1 MEQKIYDTKAFP
13 FENVDLGKPFHK
25 NGMYFIK
32 MYVSGS
38 PIYIQPPKCFL
49 KQGILKTGKKLFCD
63 LVFSIE
69 DNYFLSWLEKIEE
82 IARNR
87 IFENRKNWFE
97 TELDEH
103 DIEQSLV
110 SPYKMYKSG
119 KCFVIRTNIPTTLD
133 KCDLKIYDENEN
145 EIAHE
150 DLKDDT
156 NVVSII
162 ELKGIKCSARNFQF
176 IFDVRQMLV
185 IKPVKIF
192 EKCII
197 NTQAY
202 VRTPENVLTKPSQE
216 HVQNTI
222 IYEDKSSPPASL
234 TTLSSIH
241 QTPSLEPH
249 TGVLALEK
257 TDNISSSITPVQ
269 DASVLTDELSSNTCE
284 GIQPP
289 LPDVNLGK
297 PIRENSGTREEG
309 VQRVSSEAVSKTEGD
324 GLSSKVTTLTCEDK
338 SSPSATPSIPRTPT
352 FVPHYGALANI
363 LLTRDTQPVSE
374 ICEIDF
380 DLAEIS
386 NNDTVQIKPRNDVY
400 YRMYKSAKQK
410 AKEAKLVALSSY
422 LEAKRI
428 KTTYSLVDS
437 SDDSSDNEDDASQS
451 ENKNDNDSGSEF

>member
-38 PIYIQPPKCFL
+38 PIYIQPPKCSL

-97 TELDEH
+97 TELDQH

-156 NVVSII
+156 DVVSII

-202 VRTPENVLTKPSQE
+202 VRPPENVFTKPSQE
-216 HVQNTI
+216 HVQNTL
-222 IYEDKSSPPASL
+222 DK
-234 TTLSSIH
+234 T
-241 QTPSLEPH
+241 
-249 TGVLALEK
+249 V
-257 TDNISSSITPVQ
+257 NVSSSIKPVLET
-269 DASVLTDELSSNTCE
+269 SVLADELSSNTCE
-284 GIQPP
+284 GIQTPP
-289 LPDVNLGK
+289 FDVNLGK
-297 PIRENSGTREEG
+297 HISENSAPIEEG
-309 VQRVSSEAVSKTEGD
+309 DRVSSKAIPNI
-324 GLSSKVTTLTCEDK
+324 LLTRDAITYEDK
-338 SSPSATPSIPRTPT
+338 SSPSALISTSLEATPGIPRMPNTG
-352 FVPHYGALANI
+352 VL
-363 LLTRDTQPVSE
+363 TQPVSE

>member
-1 MEQKIYDTKAFP
+1 MEQKIYDTNAFP

-38 PIYIQPPKCFL
+38 PIYIQPPKCSL

-97 TELDEH
+97 TELDQH

-156 NVVSII
+156 DVVSII

-202 VRTPENVLTKPSQE
+202 VRPPENVFTKPSQE
-216 HVQNTI
+216 HVQNTL
-222 IYEDKSSPPASL
+222 DK
-234 TTLSSIH
+234 T
-241 QTPSLEPH
+241 
-249 TGVLALEK
+249 V
-257 TDNISSSITPVQ
+257 NVSSSIKPVLET
-269 DASVLTDELSSNTCE
+269 SVLADELSSNTCE
-284 GIQPP
+284 GIQTSPF
-289 LPDVNLGK
+289 DVNLGK
-297 PIRENSGTREEG
+297 HISENSVHIEEG
-309 VQRVSSEAVSKTEGD
+309 DRVS
-324 GLSSKVTTLTCEDK
+324 LKVIPNILLTRDAITYEDK
-338 SSPSATPSIPRTPT
+338 SSPSALLSTSLEATPGIPRMPNTC
-352 FVPHYGALANI
+352 VL
-363 LLTRDTQPVSE
+363 TQPVSE

>member
-1 MEQKIYDTKAFP
+1 MEQKIYDTKTFP
-13 FENVDLGKPFHK
+13 FANVDLGKPFHK

-49 KQGILKTGKKLFCD
+49 KQGVLKSGKKLFCD

-69 DNYFLSWLEKIEE
+69 DDYFLFWLEKIEE
-82 IARNR
+82 IAKSR
-87 IFENRKNWFE
+87 IFENRKHWFE

-133 KCDLKIYDENEN
+133 KCDLKIYDEAEN
-145 EIAHE
+145 EVAHE

-156 NVVSII
+156 NVITII

-197 NTQAY
+197 TRPTEPSGSIQA
-202 VRTPENVLTKPSQE
+202 KPASNDTFSETLNKAIQKEPLSETLSEEE
-216 HVQNTI
+216 HVLPSKTNTNKEPI
-222 IYEDKSSPPASL
+222 STDTIVSL
-234 TTLSSIH
+234 
-241 QTPSLEPH
+241 
-249 TGVLALEK
+249 
-257 TDNISSSITPVQ
+257 
-269 DASVLTDELSSNTCE
+269 
-284 GIQPP
+284 
-289 LPDVNLGK
+289 NLGK
-297 PIRENSGTREEG
+297 PNT
-309 VQRVSSEAVSKTEGD
+309 
-324 GLSSKVTTLTCEDK
+324 GLVDEDN
-338 SSPSATPSIPRTPT
+338 SSPVHLNSAIKRHPEPDIHTTPAISQI
-352 FVPHYGALANI
+352 
-363 LLTRDTQPVSE
+363 PVSE

-437 SDDSSDNEDDASQS
+437 SDEDSLNDEDGSTIQNDNE
-451 ENKNDNDSGSEF
+451 NDSGSEF

>member
-1 MEQKIYDTKAFP
+1 MEQKIYDTKTFP
-13 FENVDLGKPFHK
+13 FANVDLGKPFHK

-69 DNYFLSWLEKIEE
+69 DDYFLSWLEKIED
-82 IARNR
+82 IAKTS
-87 IFENRKNWFE
+87 IFENRKSWFE

-156 NVVSII
+156 NVITII

-197 NTQAY
+197 KPGSVSNNQNK
-202 VRTPENVLTKPSQE
+202 VENATTNSMIVNEP
-216 HVQNTI
+216 VQSSKTTTFQPKENEI
-222 IYEDKSSPPASL
+222 IYDDKSSTPASL
-234 TTLSSIH
+234 GIP
-241 QTPSLEPH
+241 QTPLLE
-249 TGVLALEK
+249 E
-257 TDNISSSITPVQ
+257 SSHDFT
-269 DASVLTDELSSNTCE
+269 ANENTSE
-284 GIQPP
+284 NNRP
-289 LPDVNLGK
+289 LNLGK
-297 PIRENSGTREEG
+297 SDPKLLESNTQSNTRSDLLPTAIRPGVNST
-309 VQRVSSEAVSKTEGD
+309 
-324 GLSSKVTTLTCEDK
+324 
-338 SSPSATPSIPRTPT
+338 
-352 FVPHYGALANI
+352 
-363 LLTRDTQPVSE
+363 PVSE

-386 NNDTVQIKPRNDVY
+386 NSDTVQIKPRNDVY

-437 SDDSSDNEDDASQS
+437 SDEDSM
-451 ENKNDNDSGSEF
+451 NDEGETNAENDSGSEF

>member
-1 MEQKIYDTKAFP
+1 MEQKIYDAKTFP
-13 FENVDLGKPFHK
+13 LQNVDLGKPFHK

-38 PIYIQPPKCFL
+38 PIYIQPPKCSL
-49 KQGILKTGKKLFCD
+49 KQGVIKTGKKLFCD

-82 IARNR
+82 IARTR
-87 IFENRKNWFE
+87 IFENRTNWFE

-150 DLKDDT
+150 DLKEDT
-156 NVVSII
+156 NVITII

-185 IKPVKIF
+185 IKPVQIF

-197 NTQAY
+197 KTNSTNYSDEPVTQSSRSKNTAKESGI
-202 VRTPENVLTKPSQE
+202 VNV
-216 HVQNTI
+216 N
-222 IYEDKSSPPASL
+222 ASL
-234 TTLSSIH
+234 LKDTNPHVVQKQDSIADI
-241 QTPSLEPH
+241 PPD
-249 TGVLALEK
+249 EK
-257 TDNISSSITPVQ
+257 EINDIE
-269 DASVLTDELSSNTCE
+269 SVL
-284 GIQPP
+284 
-289 LPDVNLGK
+289 NLGK
-297 PIRENSGTREEG
+297 TSPSIKSYEQTSNELSQSLVSESSDSSPIELKQNVLVNPPKQLVTGPSKP
-309 VQRVSSEAVSKTEGD
+309 AVSEM
-324 GLSSKVTTLTCEDK
+324 CE
-338 SSPSATPSIPRTPT
+338 
-352 FVPHYGALANI
+352 V
-363 LLTRDTQPVSE
+363 E
-374 ICEIDF
+374 F

-386 NNDTVQIKPRNDVY
+386 NSDTVQIKPRNDVY
-400 YRMYKSAKQK
+400 YRMYKAAKQK

-428 KTTYSLVDS
+428 KTTYSLIDS
-437 SDDSSDNEDDASQS
+437 SDDSSNNEDDTSQN
-451 ENKNDNDSGSEF
+451 ENDSGSEF

>member
-1 MEQKIYDTKAFP
+1 MEQKIYDAKTFP
-13 FENVDLGKPFHK
+13 LQNVDLGKPFHK

-38 PIYIQPPKCFL
+38 PIYIQPPKCSL
-49 KQGILKTGKKLFCD
+49 KQGVLKSGKKLFCD

-69 DNYFLSWLEKIEE
+69 DNYFLTWLEKIEE
-82 IARNR
+82 IARTR
-87 IFENRKNWFE
+87 IFENRTNWFE

-150 DLKDDT
+150 DLKEDT
-156 NVVSII
+156 NVITII

-197 NTQAY
+197 KTTASPVAY
-202 VRTPENVLTKPSQE
+202 SENDPSESVSRVSKTPKVPDGLSNILSTTNS
-216 HVQNTI
+216 TI
-222 IYEDKSSPPASL
+222 SRGESPPRKNDN
-234 TTLSSIH
+234 
-241 QTPSLEPH
+241 SLEDDVSH
-249 TGVLALEK
+249 TEPAL
-257 TDNISSSITPVQ
+257 
-269 DASVLTDELSSNTCE
+269 
-284 GIQPP
+284 
-289 LPDVNLGK
+289 NLGK
-297 PIRENSGTREEG
+297 PSSAINSFKEGSVSNSRESDSPILDEPKELFTNVPPAESNRN
-309 VQRVSSEAVSKTEGD
+309 VSID
-324 GLSSKVTTLTCEDK
+324 
-338 SSPSATPSIPRTPT
+338 TPKHPNTSTNQPT
-352 FVPHYGALANI
+352 
-363 LLTRDTQPVSE
+363 VSE
-374 ICEIDF
+374 ICEVEF

-386 NNDTVQIKPRNDVY
+386 NSDTVQIKPRNDVY
-400 YRMYKSAKQK
+400 YRMYKAAKQK

-437 SDDSSDNEDDASQS
+437 SDDSSNDEDDTSL
-451 ENKNDNDSGSEF
+451 NKTENDSDSEF